1 MKIDSAVVRE
11 AFASPG
17 RWLGLKELLR
27 ALSLPAGQQSV
38 LKRVLARMIQEGEV
52 EKEGKQFRLNGAFNP
67 TLAPPKS
74 PSAPAGK
81 KHDPTQ
87 KQKFL
92 AVPPAVKQR
101 TSGLPAMVGSLH
113 VHPDGFGF
121 VHPTNGIGDNVY
133 LPQEEARRA
142 LDGDRVEVEVS
153 IGRNG
158 RNTGRILSVHQRLRQ
173 MVVGTYEERGSEA
186 WVTPSDGSLGA
197 IKVPRTQIARPGDA
211 VKVRLGIGGQLLK
224 ERTQLTGEV
233 AGSLG
238 RPGDRSVEVLAL
250 AYAKGFHD
258 EFPPDVMDQAD
269 SIPLLVS
276 AGEAAAEGRRDLRA
290 IPLVT
295 IDGEDARDFDDA
307 IFVEDRAD
315 GWRLVVAIADVS
327 HYVKEGS
334 ALDAE
339 ALRRATS
346 VYLPG
351 RVLPMLPERLS
362 NGICSLKPDEDR
374 LCMVADMQ
382 IDRAG
387 ETHAT
392 QVYPAVMKSRAR
404 CTYEEV
410 HAVLAGESV
419 PGRTELKDLFVRANT
434 LAKTLTSMRLKRGAI
449 DFDIPE
455 SKIELAPD
463 GQPLRMV
470 RRERLESHR
479 LVEECMLAA
488 NEAVA
493 KWFRLKGLP
502 TVNRFHAPPDEDKVA
517 LFQSLAGV
525 YGVNVK
531 TEKAV
536 EPTSKELNAMLKQ
549 LVGHAEQR
557 ALNQVLLRSMM
568 QAVYSSKNLG
578 HYGLGAADYLH
589 FTSPIRRYPD
599 LLVHRLL
606 KAAWSQPAKRAGAV
620 LDAEKERLES
630 MATQASERERAAM
643 QVEREV
649 LGFYSCLM
657 MKDRVGD
664 ELAGTVAAL
673 TDFGFFVELEGLFLE
688 GVVRSETVGEGAEF
702 DPTTLRIYFGDGR
715 FVKVGLQVKVRVDS
729 INFKRRQVDL
739 ELLTALERGPRL
751 GGQRGQERHAGGRSD
766 RPRGG
771 GGGGGR
777 SGFEKLRTAAGGG
790 GAGGGKKHGRPG
802 AGGGGSKKPK
812 GGFGGKKGGG
822 KGGRSR
828 R

>member
-1 MKIDSAVVRE
+1 MKIDSAQVRE
-11 AFASPG
+11 ALASAG
-17 RWLGLKELLR
+17 RQLGLKELLR

-38 LKRVLARMIQEGEV
+38 LKRVLARMIQEGEID
-52 EKEGKQFRLNGAFNP
+52 KDGKQFRLNGP
-67 TLAPPKS
+67 VPVPE
-74 PSAPAGK
+74 K
-81 KHDPTQ
+81 KKQQDGH
-87 KQKFL
+87 QKFQ
-92 AVPPAVKQR
+92 AVQLPPQR
-101 TSGLPAMVGSLH
+101 KSSLPTMVGTLH

-121 VHPTNGIGDNVY
+121 VHPTNSVGDNVF
-133 LPQEEARRA
+133 LPPQEAKRA
-142 LDGDRVEVEVS
+142 IDGDRVEVEVS
-153 IGRNG
+153 IGPNG
-158 RNTGRILSVHQRLRQ
+158 RNIGRILKVHQRLRQ
-173 MVVGTYEERGSEA
+173 MVVGTYEERGNEA
-186 WVTPSDGSLGA
+186 WVTPSDGSLGS
-197 IKVPRTQIARPGDA
+197 IKVPKTQIARPGDA
-211 VKVRLGIGGQLLK
+211 VKVRLGIGAQLLR

-258 EFPPDVMDQAD
+258 EFPPEVMDEAD
-269 SIPLLVS
+269 RIPLGVS
-276 AGEAAAEGRRDLRA
+276 EEEATGEGRKDLRTMS
-290 IPLVT
+290 LVT

-307 IFVEDRAD
+307 IYVENRPE

-327 HYVKEGS
+327 HYVREGA
-334 ALDAE
+334 ALDDE

-374 LCMVADMQ
+374 LCMVADMM
-382 IDRAG
+382 IDKTG
-387 ETHAT
+387 ETTAS

-410 HAVLAGESV
+410 HAVLAGENV
-419 PGRTELKDLFVRANT
+419 PGRTELKDLFERANT
-434 LAKTLTSMRLKRGAI
+434 LAKTLTGMRMKRGSI

-455 SKIELAPD
+455 SKIELEAD
-463 GQPLRMV
+463 GQPKRMV

-488 NEAVA
+488 NEAVG

-517 LFQSLAGV
+517 MFQSLASVFGV
-525 YGVNVK
+525 TVK
-531 TEKAV
+531 TEKSV
-536 EPTSKELNAMLKQ
+536 EPTSKELNAMLTQ
-549 LVGHAEQR
+549 LVGHPEQR

-606 KAAWSQPAKRAGAV
+606 KAAWKHPGKRAGPV
-620 LDAEKERLES
+620 VDAERERLE
-630 MATQASERERAAM
+630 MLAVQASERERAAM

-657 MKDRVGD
+657 MKDRVGE
-664 ELAGTVAAL
+664 ELPGTVAAL

-688 GVVRSETVGEGAEF
+688 GLVRSETVGEGAEF

-715 FVKVGLQVKVRVDS
+715 FVKVGMKVQIRVDS

-739 ELLTALERGPRL
+739 ELLTPLPIGPRK
-751 GGQRGQERHAGGRSD
+751 GGEGGPRERHAGE

-771 GGGGGR
+771 GGGGGGGGR
-777 SGFEKLRTAAGGG
+777 KGFEKLRAAAGGG
-790 GAGGGKKHGRPG
+790 GKKPAYGKSSGGGHSGGKKP
-802 AGGGGSKKPK
+802 SK
-812 GGFGGKKGGG
+812 GGYGGKKGGG
-822 KGGRSR
+822 RGGGRSR

>member
-1 MKIDSAVVRE
+1 MKIDSAQVRE
-11 AFASPG
+11 ALASAG
-17 RWLGLKELLR
+17 RQLGLKELLR

-38 LKRVLARMIQEGEV
+38 LKRVLARMIQEGEID
-52 EKEGKQFRLNGAFNP
+52 KDGKQFRLNGP
-67 TLAPPKS
+67 VPVPEK
-74 PSAPAGK
+74 K
-81 KHDPTQ
+81 KHDGHHPLQ
-87 KQKFL
+87 
-92 AVPPAVKQR
+92 AVREAPAPR
-101 TSGLPAMVGSLH
+101 RSGLPAIVGTLH

-121 VHPTNGIGDNVY
+121 VHPTDTVGENVF
-133 LPQEEARRA
+133 LPPEEAKRA
-142 LDGDRVEVEVS
+142 IDGDRVEVEVS

-158 RNTGRILSVHQRLRQ
+158 RNIGRILKVHQRLRQ
-173 MVVGTYEERGSEA
+173 MVVGTYEERRDEA

-197 IKVPRTQIARPGDA
+197 IKVPKTQIARPGDA
-211 VKVRLGIGGQLLK
+211 VKVRLGIGAQLLR

-258 EFPPDVMDQAD
+258 EFPPEVMDEAD
-269 SIPLLVS
+269 QIALVVG
-276 AGEAAAEGRRDLRA
+276 AQEAAGEGRRDLRTM
-290 IPLVT
+290 PLVT

-307 IFVEDRAD
+307 ICVETLPD

-327 HYVKEGS
+327 HYVRDRS

-374 LCMVADMQ
+374 LCMVADMV
-382 IDRAG
+382 IDHSGNTR
-387 ETHAT
+387 ET

-410 HAVLAGESV
+410 HRVLAGEHV
-419 PGRTELKDLFVRANT
+419 PGRTELKELFYRANT
-434 LAKTLTSMRLKRGAI
+434 LAKTLTAMRLKRGAI

-455 SKIELAPD
+455 SKIELLPD

-493 KWFRLKGLP
+493 KWFRVKGLP
-502 TVNRFHAPPDEDKVA
+502 TVNRFHAPPDEDKVGM
-517 LFQSLAGV
+517 FQQLAGV
-525 YGVNVK
+525 FGVNVK
-531 TEKAV
+531 SEKAV
-536 EPTSKELNAMLKQ
+536 EPTSKELNAMLTQ
-549 LVGHAEQR
+549 LIGHPEQR

-568 QAVYSSKNLG
+568 QAVYSSKNEG
-578 HYGLGAADYLH
+578 HYGLGAEDYLH

-606 KAAWSQPAKRAGAV
+606 KAAWKQPGKRVGPA
-620 LDAEKERLES
+620 LDAEQERLELL
-630 MATQASERERAAM
+630 AVQASERERAAM

-657 MKDRVGD
+657 MKDRVGE
-664 ELAGTVAAL
+664 ELPGTVAAL

-688 GVVRSETVGEGAEF
+688 GLVRSETVGEGAEF

-715 FVKVGLQVKVRVDS
+715 FVKVGMKVQVKVDS

-739 ELLTALERGPRL
+739 ELLTPLPFGPRK
-751 GGQRGQERHAGGRSD
+751 GGERQGGERHAGD
-766 RPRGG
+766 RPG

-777 SGFEKLRTAAGGG
+777 RGFEKLRAAGGKKSAHGHGHGKPSG
-790 GAGGGKKHGRPG
+790 GPDGHG
-802 AGGGGSKKPK
+802 KKPK

-822 KGGRSR
+822 RGGGRSR

>member
-1 MKIDSAVVRE
+1 MKIDSTQVRE
-11 AFASPG
+11 ALASAG
-17 RWLGLKELLR
+17 RQLGLKELLR

-38 LKRVLARMIQEGEV
+38 LKRVLSRMIQEGEID
-52 EKEGKQFRLNGAFNP
+52 KDGKQFRLNGP
-67 TLAPPKS
+67 LP
-74 PSAPAGK
+74 
-81 KHDPTQ
+81 
-87 KQKFL
+87 QKFP
-92 AVPPAVKQR
+92 AAVVPPPRK
-101 TSGLPAMVGSLH
+101 SGLPTMVGTLH

-121 VHPTNGIGDNVY
+121 VHPTNALGDNVY
-133 LPQEEARRA
+133 LPAEEARRA

-153 IGRNG
+153 TGRNG
-158 RNTGRILSVHQRLRQ
+158 RNIGRILKVHQRLRQ
-173 MVVGTYEERGSEA
+173 MVVGTYEERGLEA

-197 IKVPRTQIARPGDA
+197 IKVPKTQIARPGDA
-211 VKVRLGIGGQLLK
+211 VKVRLGIGAQLLK

-258 EFPPDVMDQAD
+258 EFPPEVMDEAD
-269 SIPLLVS
+269 QIPLVVS
-276 AGEAAAEGRRDLRA
+276 AEEAGGEGRKDLRSM
-290 IPLVT
+290 PLVT

-307 IFVEDRAD
+307 ICVETRPD

-327 HYVKEGS
+327 HYVKEGNP
-334 ALDAE
+334 LDAE
-339 ALRRATS
+339 GLRRATS

-374 LCMVADMQ
+374 LCMVADML
-382 IDRAG
+382 IDKVG
-387 ETHAT
+387 QTHQT

-410 HAVLAGESV
+410 HAVLSGQNV
-419 PGRTELKDLFVRANT
+419 PGRTELKDLFERANG
-434 LAKTLTSMRLKRGAI
+434 LAQCLTSMRLKRGAI
-449 DFDIPE
+449 EFDIPE

-493 KWFRLKGLP
+493 KWFRVKGLP

-517 LFQSLAGV
+517 MFQSLAGV
-525 YGVNVK
+525 FGVKVK
-531 TEKAV
+531 SEKSV
-536 EPTSKELNAMLKQ
+536 EPTSKELNAMLSQ
-549 LVGHAEQR
+549 LIGHPEQR

-578 HYGLGAADYLH
+578 HYGLGATDYLH

-606 KAAWSQPAKRAGAV
+606 KAAWNHPGKRAGPAV
-620 LDAEKERLES
+620 DAERERLELL
-630 MATQASERERAAM
+630 AVQASERERAAM

-657 MKDRVGD
+657 MKDRVGE
-664 ELAGTVAAL
+664 ELPGTVAAL

-688 GVVRSETVGEGAEF
+688 GLVRSETVGEGAEF
-702 DPTTLRIYFGDGR
+702 DPATLRIYFGDGR
-715 FVKVGLQVKVRVDS
+715 FVKVGMRVQVRVDS

-739 ELLTALERGPRL
+739 ELLTPLAIGPRK
-751 GGQRGQERHAGGRSD
+751 GGEGEERKGSD
-766 RPRGG
+766 RPRAGSGGARRGFEKLRAAAGGGKKSSHGRPSGG
-771 GGGGGR
+771 GGGGG
-777 SGFEKLRTAAGGG
+777 GP
-790 GAGGGKKHGRPG
+790 GGKK
-802 AGGGGSKKPK
+802 KKPK
-812 GGFGGKKGGG
+812 GGFGGKKS
-822 KGGRSR
+822 GGRSR

>member
-1 MKIDSAVVRE
+1 MVRE
-11 AFASPG
+11 ALASSG
-17 RWLGLKELLR
+17 RWMGLKELLR
-27 ALSLPAGQQSV
+27 ALSLPAGQQSL
-38 LKRVLARMIQEGEV
+38 LKRVVAHMMKEGEI
-52 EKEGKQFRLNGAFNP
+52 EKDGKQFRLSGG
-67 TLAPPKS
+67 K
-74 PSAPAGK
+74 SAPQK
-81 KHDPTQ
+81 SQQ
-87 KQKFL
+87 KQ
-92 AVPPAVKQR
+92 R
-101 TSGLPAMVGSLH
+101 SSGLPTTVGTLH

-133 LPQEEARRA
+133 LPKEEARRA

-153 IGRNG
+153 IGNNG
-158 RNTGRILSVHQRLRQ
+158 RNLGRILNVQQRLRQ
-173 MVVGTYEERGSEA
+173 MVVGTYDERGTEA
-186 WVTPSDGSLGA
+186 WVTPTDGSLGA
-197 IKVPRTQIARPGDA
+197 IKVPKTQIARPGDA
-211 VKVRLGIGGQLLK
+211 VKVRLGISGQILR

-258 EFPPDVMDQAD
+258 EFPPEVMDEAD
-269 SIPLLVS
+269 GIELVVS
-276 AGEAAAEGRRDLRA
+276 AADAAGEGRRDLRTT
-290 IPLVT
+290 PLVT

-307 IFVEDRAD
+307 IYVENRPD

-382 IDRAG
+382 IDKLGDTR
-387 ETHAT
+387 AT

-410 HAVLAGESV
+410 HAVLTGENV
-419 PGRTELKDLFVRANT
+419 PGRTELKDLFERANA
-434 LAKTLTSMRLKRGAI
+434 LAKTLTAMRLKRGAI

-455 SKIELAPD
+455 SKIELEAD
-463 GQPLRMV
+463 GQPRQMV

-517 LFQSLAGV
+517 LFQALAGV
-525 YGVNVK
+525 YGVKVK
-531 TEKAV
+531 SEKAV
-536 EPTSKELNAMLKQ
+536 EPTSKELNAMLEQ
-549 LVGHAEQR
+549 LIGHPEQR

-606 KAAWSQPAKRAGAV
+606 KAAWKYPARRAGAV
-620 LDAEKERLES
+620 LDAEREKLETL
-630 MATQASERERAAM
+630 ATQASERERAAM

-657 MKDRVGD
+657 MKDRVGE
-664 ELAGTVAAL
+664 ELPGHVAAL
-673 TDFGFFVELEGLFLE
+673 TDFGFFVELDGLFLE
-688 GVVRSETVGEGAEF
+688 GLVRSETVGEGAEF

-715 FVKVGLQVKVRVDS
+715 FVKVGMPVQVRVDS

-739 ELLTALERGPRL
+739 ELLTRLPSGPRL
-751 GGQRGQERHAGGRSD
+751 GGQREHGGERHAGGR
-766 RPRGG
+766 PRGE
-771 GGGGGR
+771 GGGGR
-777 SGFEKLRTAAGGG
+777 RGFEKLRAA
-790 GAGGGKKHGRPG
+790 ASNKKHGRPG
-802 AGGGGSKKPK
+802 GKKK
-812 GGFGGKKGGG
+812 GGFGGKKGGRG
-822 KGGRSR
+822 QR
-828 R
+828 

>member
-1 MKIDSAVVRE
+1 MKIDSAQVRE
-11 AFASPG
+11 VFASAG
-17 RWLGLKELLR
+17 RPLGLKELGR
-27 ALSLPAGQQSV
+27 ALSLSAGQQSV
-38 LKRVLARMIQEGEV
+38 LKRVLARMLQEGQLDQ
-52 EKEGKQFRLNGAFNP
+52 EGKMYALIGP
-67 TLAPPKS
+67 I
-74 PSAPAGK
+74 
-81 KHDPTQ
+81 
-87 KQKFL
+87 
-92 AVPPAVKQR
+92 PPAENKKKVERIAEKVTKHERKSQVQHAEKKVVKVDQVVPLPPQR
-101 TSGLPAMVGSLH
+101 NNAMVGTLH

-121 VHPTNGIGDNVY
+121 VHPSDAKGDNVF
-133 LPQEEARRA
+133 LPPEEAKRA
-142 LDGDRVEVEVS
+142 IDGDRVEVEVS

-158 RNTGRILSVHQRLRQ
+158 RNIGRILKVHQRLRQ
-173 MVVGTYEERGSEA
+173 MVVGTYDERGTEA
-186 WVTPSDGSLGA
+186 WVTPSDGSLGS
-197 IKVPRTQIARPGDA
+197 IKVPKTQIARPGDA
-211 VKVRLGIGGQLLK
+211 VKVRLGIGAQLLR

-258 EFPPDVMDQAD
+258 EFPPEVMDEAD
-269 SIPLLVS
+269 GIELTVS
-276 AGEAAAEGRRDLRA
+276 EAEAGSEGRRDLRSMS
-290 IPLVT
+290 LVT

-307 IFVEDRAD
+307 IYVEPKGD

-339 ALRRATS
+339 GLRRATS

-382 IDRAG
+382 IDKTG
-387 ETHAT
+387 ETHET

-410 HAVLAGESV
+410 HAVLNGEQV

-434 LAKTLTSMRLKRGAI
+434 LAKTLTAMRLTRGAI
-449 DFDIPE
+449 DFDLPE
-455 SKIELAPD
+455 SKIELEAD
-463 GQPLRMV
+463 GQPKRMV

-488 NEAVA
+488 NEAVG

-517 LFQSLAGV
+517 MFQSLAGV
-525 YGVNVK
+525 FGVKVK
-531 TEKAV
+531 SAKAV
-536 EPTSKELNAMLKQ
+536 EPTSQELNEMLTQ
-549 LVGHAEQR
+549 LIGHPEQR

-606 KAAWSQPAKRAGAV
+606 KAAWKHPARRAGPA
-620 LDAEKERLES
+620 LDAERERLEALS
-630 MATQASERERAAM
+630 VQASERERAAM

-657 MKDRVGD
+657 MKDHVG
-664 ELAGTVAAL
+664 EEMGGTVAAL
-673 TDFGFFVELEGLFLE
+673 TDFGFFVELDGLYLEGL
-688 GVVRSETVGEGAEF
+688 VRSETVGEGAEF

-715 FVKVGLQVKVRVDS
+715 FVKVGMKVQIRVDS

-739 ELLTALERGPRL
+739 ELLTPLPFGPRK
-751 GGQRGQERHAGGRSD
+751 GSEGQGRERKPGD
-766 RPRGG
+766 RPRGNA
-771 GGGGGR
+771 GGGGR
-777 SGFEKLRTAAGGG
+777 AGFEKLRAA
-790 GAGGGKKHGRPG
+790 ASRGGGKKFGPSHGRPS
-802 AGGGGSKKPK
+802 GGKKATK
-812 GGFGGKKGGG
+812 GGFGGKK
-822 KGGRSR
+822 R